1 MLKRMAATVVGL
13 SAGVALASS
22 VMAADISIGLGAE
35 VTSMDPHYHN
45 LSPNNNVAEHI
56 FGKLVEQDERQRLK
70 PGLAESWRAIDGTT
84 WEFKLRRGVKFH
96 DGADFTADDVAATI
110 ERIPNVP
117 NSPSPFTTYTKPL
130 GQMTVVDP
138 HTIQF
143 KTAAPAPLLPT
154 DISNVFIVSRRQVK
168 AATEDFN
175 SGKAMNGTGPFKF
188 AGWTRGDRINL
199 VRNDG
204 YWGPKPAWNKV
215 TLKLITNDPSR
226 VAALLSGDI
235 QAMEVVPTAD
245 MAKLKANKD
254 ISIFR
259 VVSNRI
265 IYFHL
270 DTDRDVSP
278 AIFDK
283 QGKAL
288 SRNPLK
294 DLRVRKAISK
304 AMNRPAIVDRVM
316 EGEAIPAGQLLPD
329 GFFGTSPNLKP
340 EPYDVEGARKL
351 LIEAGYPQGF
361 AMTVHGPNNRY
372 VNDEK
377 IVQAAAQMLGRIGID
392 AKVEAMPSNV
402 FFSRSNKLEF
412 SFMLVGWGSGTGEI
426 SSPLRAL
433 LATHDR
439 DKGTGASNRG
449 RYSNKQMDAVL
460 AAALA
465 TVDDAKREK
474 LLQQASEIAINDL
487 GIIPLHYQVNSWA
500 TRKGVMY
507 LPRTDENTMAHEFK
521 PAS

>member
-1 MLKRMAATVVGL
+1 VV
-13 SAGVALASS
+13 
-22 VMAADISIGLGAE
+22 
-35 VTSMDPHYHN
+35 
-45 LSPNNNVAEHI
+45 
-56 FGKLVEQDERQRLK
+56 
-70 PGLAESWRAIDGTT
+70 
-84 WEFKLRRGVKFH
+84 
-96 DGADFTADDVAATI
+96 ATI

-117 NSPSPFTTYTKPL
+117 NSPGPFTTYTKPL
-130 GQMTVVDP
+130 GELTVVDP
-138 HTIQF
+138 HTIRF

-154 DISNVFIVSRRQVK
+154 DISNIFIVSRRQAK
-168 AATEDFN
+168 APTEDFN

-204 YWGPKPAWNKV
+204 YWGPKPAWDKV
-215 TLKLITNDPSR
+215 TLRLITNDPSR

-235 QAMEVVPTAD
+235 QAMEIVPTAD
-245 MAKLKANKD
+245 MARLKANKD
-254 ISIFR
+254 IGIFR

-283 QGKAL
+283 QGKPL
-288 SRNPLK
+288 DRNPLK

-340 EPYDVEGARKL
+340 ERYDVEGARTL
-351 LIEAGYPQGF
+351 LAEAGYPQGF
-361 AMTVHGPNNRY
+361 SMIVHGPNNRY

-402 FFSRSNKLEF
+402 FFSRANKLEF

-433 LATHDR
+433 LATYDR
-439 DKGTGASNRG
+439 EKGTGASNRG

-460 AAALA
+460 AEALA

-500 TRKGVMY
+500 TRKGIMY
-507 LPRTDENTMAHEFK
+507 VPRTDENTLAHEFK

>member
-1 MLKRMAATVVGL
+1 
-13 SAGVALASS
+13 
-22 VMAADISIGLGAE
+22 
-35 VTSMDPHYHN
+35 
-45 LSPNNNVAEHI
+45 
-56 FGKLVEQDERQRLK
+56 
-70 PGLAESWRAIDGTT
+70 
-84 WEFKLRRGVKFH
+84 
-96 DGADFTADDVAATI
+96 
-110 ERIPNVP
+110 
-117 NSPSPFTTYTKPL
+117 
-130 GQMTVVDP
+130 
-138 HTIQF
+138 
-143 KTAAPAPLLPT
+143 
-154 DISNVFIVSRRQVK
+154 
-168 AATEDFN
+168 
-175 SGKAMNGTGPFKF
+175 
-188 AGWTRGDRINL
+188 
-199 VRNDG
+199 
-204 YWGPKPAWNKV
+204 
-215 TLKLITNDPSR
+215 

-235 QAMEVVPTAD
+235 QAMEIVPTAD
-245 MAKLKANKD
+245 MARLKANKD
-254 ISIFR
+254 IGIFR

-283 QGKAL
+283 QGKPL
-288 SRNPLK
+288 DRNPLK

-340 EPYDVEGARKL
+340 ERYDVEGARTL
-351 LIEAGYPQGF
+351 LAEAGYPQGF
-361 AMTVHGPNNRY
+361 SMIVHGPNNRY

-402 FFSRSNKLEF
+402 FFSRANKLEF

-433 LATHDR
+433 LATYDR
-439 DKGTGASNRG
+439 EKGTGASNRG

-460 AAALA
+460 AEALA

-500 TRKGVMY
+500 TRKGIMY
-507 LPRTDENTMAHEFK
+507 VPRTDENTLAHEFK